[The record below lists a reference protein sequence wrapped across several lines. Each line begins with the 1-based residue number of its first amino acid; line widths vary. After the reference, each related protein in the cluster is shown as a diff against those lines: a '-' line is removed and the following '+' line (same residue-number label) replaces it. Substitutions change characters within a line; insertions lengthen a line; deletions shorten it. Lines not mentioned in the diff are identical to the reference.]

1 MLPVIW
7 LALIGAIYS
16 RIAPFFAWNR
26 IFFPANE
33 EATLKTKQPI
43 RFQGLFK
50 ETNQISGKWKTSIMW
65 QILQLLFPKLL
76 FPPPPRKK
84 WMNLI
89 SNRLSTA
96 SIKIIVLTKIPAFG
110 WFRNGCNKVVIE
122 PRVVQFWSEIILVI
136 TNGSRAARLFD
147 FKISHITHI
156 TLTHLSCSPNFPHA
170 LYLDERTLTYEPIVN
185 YLALSSISSIS
196 FLSFFLLLSR
206 FWSFRYQHL
215 VNFTNDLT
223 NETSNS

>member
-1 MLPVIW
+1 MGRSRWKQNNQSDFKACLKKPVKFQENERQVSC
-7 LALIGAIYS
+7 GKFCNFCFQNSYS
-16 RIAPFFAWNR
+16 
-26 IFFPANE
+26 
-33 EATLKTKQPI
+33 
-43 RFQGLFK
+43 
-50 ETNQISGKWKTSIMW
+50 
-65 QILQLLFPKLL
+65 
-76 FPPPPRKK
+76 PPPRKK

-156 TLTHLSCSPNFPHA
+156 TLTHLSCSPNFPRA

-196 FLSFFLLLSR
+196 FPSFFLLLSR

-215 VNFTNDLT
+215 VNFTNFI
-223 NETSNS
+223 

>member
-1 MLPVIW
+1 MRRPRWKQNNQSDFKACLKKPIKFQENERQVSC
-7 LALIGAIYS
+7 GKFRNFCFQNSYS
-16 RIAPFFAWNR
+16 
-26 IFFPANE
+26 
-33 EATLKTKQPI
+33 
-43 RFQGLFK
+43 
-50 ETNQISGKWKTSIMW
+50 
-65 QILQLLFPKLL
+65 
-76 FPPPPRKK
+76 PPPPRKK

-96 SIKIIVLTKIPAFG
+96 SIRIIVLTKIPAFG

-156 TLTHLSCSPNFPHA
+156 TLTHLSCSPNFPRA

>member
-1 MLPVIW
+1 MRRPRWKQNNQSDFKACLKKPIKFQENERQVSC
-7 LALIGAIYS
+7 GKFCNFCFQKSYS
-16 RIAPFFAWNR
+16 
-26 IFFPANE
+26 
-33 EATLKTKQPI
+33 
-43 RFQGLFK
+43 
-50 ETNQISGKWKTSIMW
+50 
-65 QILQLLFPKLL
+65 
-76 FPPPPRKK
+76 PPPPPKKK

>member
-1 MLPVIW
+1 MRRPRWKQNNQSDFKACLKKPIK
-7 LALIGAIYS
+7 
-16 RIAPFFAWNR
+16 FQE
-26 IFFPANE
+26 NE
-33 EATLKTKQPI
+33 RQVSCGKFCNFC
-43 RFQGLFK
+43 FQ
-50 ETNQISGKWKTSIMW
+50 NSY
-65 QILQLLFPKLL
+65 

-156 TLTHLSCSPNFPHA
+156 TLTHLSCSPNFPRA

>member
-1 MLPVIW
+1 MKDKYHV
-7 LALIGAIYS
+7 ANFATFVSKTLI
-16 RIAPFFAWNR
+16 
-26 IFFPANE
+26 
-33 EATLKTKQPI
+33 
-43 RFQGLFK
+43 
-50 ETNQISGKWKTSIMW
+50 
-65 QILQLLFPKLL
+65 
-76 FPPPPRKK
+76 PPPPRKK

-156 TLTHLSCSPNFPHA
+156 TLTHLSCSPNFPRA

-185 YLALSSISSIS
+185 YLAPSSISSIS

>member
-1 MLPVIW
+1 MVSVIW

-16 RIAPFFAWNR
+16 RIAPFFALNR

-50 ETNQISGKWKTSIMW
+50 VTNQIAGKWKTKSIMW

-76 FPPPPRKK
+76 LFPPKK

-96 SIKIIVLTKIPAFG
+96 SIKYLNWPSPVFG
-110 WFRNGCNKVVIE
+110 QFQNGCNKVVIE

-136 TNGSRAARLFD
+136 SNHAYD
-147 FKISHITHI
+147 F
-156 TLTHLSCSPNFPHA
+156 SPNSTP
-170 LYLDERTLTYEPIVN
+170 
-185 YLALSSISSIS
+185 LSSITIIYQ
-196 FLSFFLLLSR
+196 LLSLHCKRWLR
-206 FWSFRYQHL
+206 FL
-215 VNFTNDLT
+215 ATLDL
-223 NETSNS
+223 NKKLK

>member
-16 RIAPFFAWNR
+16 RIAPFFALNR

-50 ETNQISGKWKTSIMW
+50 VTNQIAGKWKTKSIMW

-76 FPPPPRKK
+76 FPPPRKK

-136 TNGSRAARLFD
+136 TNGSRGARLFD

-156 TLTHLSCSPNFPHA
+156 TLTHLSCSPNFPRA

-196 FLSFFLLLSR
+196 FLSFFLLPSR
-206 FWSFRYQHL
+206 FWSSRYQHL
-215 VNFTNDLT
+215 VNFTNGLT

>member
-1 MLPVIW
+1 MRRSCWKQNNQSDFKACLKKPVKFQENERQVSC
-7 LALIGAIYS
+7 GKFCNFCFQNSYS
-16 RIAPFFAWNR
+16 
-26 IFFPANE
+26 
-33 EATLKTKQPI
+33 
-43 RFQGLFK
+43 
-50 ETNQISGKWKTSIMW
+50 
-65 QILQLLFPKLL
+65 
-76 FPPPPRKK
+76 PPPPPEKN

-156 TLTHLSCSPNFPHA
+156 TLMHLSCSPNFPRA

-196 FLSFFLLLSR
+196 FPSFFLLLSR
-206 FWSFRYQHL
+206 FCSFRYQHL
-215 VNFTNDLT
+215 VNFTNFI
-223 NETSNS
+223 

>member
-1 MLPVIW
+1 MRRPRWKQNNQSDFKACLKKPIKFQENERQVSC
-7 LALIGAIYS
+7 GKFCN
-16 RIAPFFAWNR
+16 FF
-26 IFFPANE
+26 
-33 EATLKTKQPI
+33 
-43 RFQGLFK
+43 FQ
-50 ETNQISGKWKTSIMW
+50 NSSS
-65 QILQLLFPKLL
+65 
-76 FPPPPRKK
+76 PPPPRKK

-156 TLTHLSCSPNFPHA
+156 TLTHLSCSPNFPRA
-170 LYLDERTLTYEPIVN
+170 LYLDERTLTYEPTVN
-185 YLALSSISSIS
+185 YLAPSSISSIS

>member
-1 MLPVIW
+1 MKP
-7 LALIGAIYS
+7 LITEAAISKICSVWGY
-16 RIAPFFAWNR
+16 
-26 IFFPANE
+26 
-33 EATLKTKQPI
+33 
-43 RFQGLFK
+43 FK
-50 ETNQISGKWKTSIMW
+50 EPCTW

-76 FPPPPRKK
+76 FPPPPPRKK
-84 WMNLI
+84 WMNLV

-147 FKISHITHI
+147 FKISHIT
-156 TLTHLSCSPNFPHA
+156 LTHLSCSPNFPRV
-170 LYLDERTLTYEPIVN
+170 LYLDERTLAYEPIVN
-185 YLALSSISSIS
+185 YLALSSISCIS

>member
-1 MLPVIW
+1 MILRFITPILKSLVVLVIW

-16 RIAPFFAWNR
+16 RIAPFFALNR

-50 ETNQISGKWKTSIMW
+50 VTNQIAGKWKTKSIMW

-76 FPPPPRKK
+76 FPPPPQKK

-96 SIKIIVLTKIPAFG
+96 SIKYLNWPSPVFG
-110 WFRNGCNKVVIE
+110 RFQNGCNKVVIE

-136 TNGSRAARLFD
+136 SNHAYD
-147 FKISHITHI
+147 F
-156 TLTHLSCSPNFPHA
+156 SPNSTP
-170 LYLDERTLTYEPIVN
+170 
-185 YLALSSISSIS
+185 LSSITIIYQ
-196 FLSFFLLLSR
+196 LLSLHCKRWLR
-206 FWSFRYQHL
+206 FL
-215 VNFTNDLT
+215 ATLDL
-223 NETSNS
+223 NKKLK

>member
-1 MLPVIW
+1 MQENERQRVSC
-7 LALIGAIYS
+7 GKFCNFCFQNSYS
-16 RIAPFFAWNR
+16 P
-26 IFFPANE
+26 
-33 EATLKTKQPI
+33 
-43 RFQGLFK
+43 
-50 ETNQISGKWKTSIMW
+50 
-65 QILQLLFPKLL
+65 
-76 FPPPPRKK
+76 PPPPRKK

-156 TLTHLSCSPNFPHA
+156 TLTHLSCSPNFPRA

>member
-1 MLPVIW
+1 MKDKEYHV
-7 LALIGAIYS
+7 ANFATFVSKTLI
-16 RIAPFFAWNR
+16 
-26 IFFPANE
+26 
-33 EATLKTKQPI
+33 
-43 RFQGLFK
+43 
-50 ETNQISGKWKTSIMW
+50 
-65 QILQLLFPKLL
+65 
-76 FPPPPRKK
+76 PPPPRKK

-156 TLTHLSCSPNFPHA
+156 TLTHLSCSPNFPRA

-196 FLSFFLLLSR
+196 FPSFFLLLSR
-206 FWSFRYQHL
+206 FCSFRYQHL
-215 VNFTNDLT
+215 VNFTNFI
-223 NETSNS
+223 